1 MSSAQ
6 LTSMLEFFKV
16 LSDESRLKL
25 VGALASS
32 ERTVEELALM
42 LDLKPPT
49 VSHHLSKLKSLDLVV
64 MKSEGNTH
72 LYRLN
77 LEVLRK
83 LSKQMLAVES
93 LSKDDDSINYEA
105 WERKILNDF
114 LEGEKLKEIP
124 ASRKKREVILRW
136 LVDKFQFDR
145 EYSEKEVNQM
155 ISRHHADFATLRR
168 ELIGAKL
175 MDRQSGI
182 YHRLRPKQDVDQ
194 A

>member
-6 LTSMLEFFKV
+6 LSSMLEFFKV

-49 VSHHLSKLKSLDLVV
+49 VSHHLSKLKSLDLVQ

-145 EYSEKEVNQM
+145 EYPEKEVNQM
-155 ISRHHADFATLRR
+155 IMRHHPDFATLRR

-175 MDRQSGI
+175 MDRKSGI
-182 YHRLRPKQDVDQ
+182 YHRLKPQSTEFSE
-194 A
+194 

>member
-6 LTSMLEFFKV
+6 LSSMLEFFKV

>member
-6 LTSMLEFFKV
+6 LASMLEFFKV

-49 VSHHLSKLKSLDLVV
+49 VSHHLSKLKSLDLVQ
-64 MKSEGNTH
+64 MKSDGNTH

-93 LSKDDDSINYEA
+93 LSKEDDSINYDA

-136 LVDKFQFDR
+136 LVDKFEFDK

-155 ISRHHADFATLRR
+155 ILRHHPDFATLRR

-175 MDRQSGI
+175 MDRKSGI
-182 YHRLRPKQDVDQ
+182 YHRLKIE
-194 A
+194 ATT

>member
-6 LTSMLEFFKV
+6 LASMLEFFKA

-49 VSHHLSKLKSLDLVV
+49 VSHHLSKLKALDLVQ
-64 MKSEGNTH
+64 MKSDGNTH

-93 LSKDDDSINYEA
+93 LSKEDDSINYDA

-136 LVDKFQFDR
+136 LVEKFQFDK
-145 EYSEKEVNQM
+145 EYAEKEVNQM
-155 ISRHHADFATLRR
+155 ILRHHPDFATLRR
-168 ELIGAKL
+168 ELIGARL
-175 MDRQSGI
+175 MDRKSGI
-182 YHRLRPKQDVDQ
+182 YNRLRPD
-194 A
+194 ASN

>member
-1 MSSAQ
+1 
-6 LTSMLEFFKV
+6 MLEFFKV

>member
-1 MSSAQ
+1 MSSVQ
-6 LTSMLEFFKV
+6 LSSMLEFFKV

-49 VSHHLSKLKSLDLVV
+49 VSHHLSKLKSLDLVQ
-64 MKSEGNTH
+64 MKTEGNTH

-77 LEVLRK
+77 LEVLRR

-93 LSKDDDSINYEA
+93 LSKDEASINYEA

-145 EYSEKEVNQM
+145 AYAEKEVNQM
-155 ISRHHADFATLRR
+155 ILRHHPDFATLRR

-182 YHRLRPKQDVDQ
+182 YHRLKPKQAAD
-194 A
+194 

>member
-6 LTSMLEFFKV
+6 LASMLEFFKV

-49 VSHHLSKLKSLDLVV
+49 VSHHLSKLKSLDLVQ
-64 MKSEGNTH
+64 MKSDGNTH

-93 LSKDDDSINYEA
+93 LSKDDDSINYDA
-105 WERKILNDF
+105 WERKILSDF

-136 LVDKFQFDR
+136 LVDKFEFDR

-155 ISRHHADFATLRR
+155 ILQHHPDFATLRR
-168 ELIGAKL
+168 EFIGAKL
-175 MDRQSGI
+175 MDRKSGI
-182 YHRLRPKQDVDQ
+182 YRRLRLELSN
-194 A
+194 

>member
-1 MSSAQ
+1 MSSVQ
-6 LTSMLEFFKV
+6 LSSMLEFFKV

-49 VSHHLSKLKSLDLVV
+49 VSHHLSKLKSLDLVQ
-64 MKSEGNTH
+64 MKTEGNTH

-77 LEVLRK
+77 LEVLRR

-93 LSKDDDSINYEA
+93 LSKDEASINYEA

-145 EYSEKEVNQM
+145 AYAEKEVNQM
-155 ISRHHADFATLRR
+155 ILRHHPDFATLRR

-182 YHRLRPKQDVDQ
+182 YHRLRPKQAAD
-194 A
+194 

>member
-105 WERKILNDF
+105 WEKKILNDF